1 MTNKSPEKQFGR
13 IILNACDPPTLDYK
27 GRINNEMLHVYPG
40 LYNKIKMRKFVSSK
54 PTEKDKEVYHAVT

>member
-54 PTEKDKEVYHAVT
+54 PT